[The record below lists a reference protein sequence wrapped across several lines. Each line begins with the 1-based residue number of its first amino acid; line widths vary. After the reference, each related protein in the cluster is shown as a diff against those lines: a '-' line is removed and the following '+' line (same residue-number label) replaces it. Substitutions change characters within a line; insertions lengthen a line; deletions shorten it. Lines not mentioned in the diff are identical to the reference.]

1 VFGPALFQPRARP
14 IPALSVCEPGRMTIG
29 ELTLQPDAVVARP
42 SGSAYVPGELPVW
55 NTLKNNPAVGA
66 LLLAIIGYPAAR
78 LLGELRGLLKSP
90 ADKAGDDA
98 AARR

>member
-1 VFGPALFQPRARP
+1 
-14 IPALSVCEPGRMTIG
+14 MTLG
-29 ELTLQPDAVVARP
+29 ELSLQPDAMVARP

-78 LLGELRGLLKSP
+78 LLGQLRRLLK
-90 ADKAGDDA
+90 ATGATGDDTGSRPA
-98 AARR
+98 TG